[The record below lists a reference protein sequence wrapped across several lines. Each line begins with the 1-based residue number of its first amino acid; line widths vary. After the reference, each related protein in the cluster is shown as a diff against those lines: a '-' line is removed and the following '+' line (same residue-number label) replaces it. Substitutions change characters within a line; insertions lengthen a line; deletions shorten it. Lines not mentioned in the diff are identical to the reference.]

1 MRGLIGAM
9 VIGASMVC
17 GAAQAEQRANQESNA
32 AMMGLGAAMAI
43 DLLEKGANL
52 CFSQAMFVVRG
63 YELREK
69 KEQLKAQLEGDFKS
83 LPEEYKSLLLRGASL
98 SRLDQ
103 KELSAEFD
111 QCVKKAVEQIS
122 EALRH

>member
-1 MRGLIGAM
+1 MRGLIGAV
-9 VIGASMVC
+9 VIGASIVC

-83 LPEEYKSLLLRGASL
+83 LPEEHKRLLLRGASA
-98 SRLDQ
+98 SKLDP
-103 KELSAEFD
+103 KELSADFE
-111 QCVKKAVEQIS
+111 QCIKNATKQVG
-122 EALRH
+122 EALRP

>member
-17 GAAQAEQRANQESNA
+17 GAAQAEQDINQENNA
-32 AMMGLGAAMAI
+32 AMMGLGAAIAI

-63 YELREK
+63 YGLREK
-69 KEQLKAQLEGDFKS
+69 EEQLKAQLEGDFKS
-83 LPEEYKSLLLRGASL
+83 LPEEYKRLLLRGASV
-98 SRLDQ
+98 SKLDP
-103 KELSAEFD
+103 KELSADFER
-111 QCVKKAVEQIS
+111 CVKNATKQVG
-122 EALRH
+122 EALRP